1 MKQSDAVFNVT
12 TQVLASHGI
21 SFTPGETII
30 HDVITKEARAAI
42 ADRLVSLFQ
51 EGQVEFKDT
60 PANQAKLQ
68 DPKLL
73 RSYIA
78 GLITNW
84 HNKDK
89 RLNAGAKYEAKN
101 PGSRQGA
108 QDPVIKELKTLL
120 KHLEDKGDD
129 ANAQK
134 VQEAIESRL
143 AEIKPSAAA
152 DTPTIN
158 LDVIPEHLRDL
169 VS

>member
-12 TQVLASHGI
+12 TQVLAANGI
-21 SFTPGETII
+21 TFTPGETII
-30 HDVITKEARAAI
+30 HDVITKEVRAAI

-51 EGQVEFKDT
+51 EGQIELKDT

-73 RSYIA
+73 RGYVA

-120 KHLEDKGDD
+120 KHMEDKGDD
-129 ANAQK
+129 ANAEK
-134 VQEAIESRL
+134 VKEAIASRL
-143 AEIKPSAAA
+143 AEIKPLAE
-152 DTPTIN
+152 TPTIN
-158 LDVIPEHLRDL
+158 LEVIPEHLRDL

>member
-12 TQVLASHGI
+12 VQVLSERGI
-21 SFTPGETII
+21 SFTPGETIV
-30 HDVITKEARAAI
+30 HDVMTKEARSTI
-42 ADRLVSLFQ
+42 SDRLLALFQ

-60 PANQAKLQ
+60 EANKAKLQ

-101 PGSRQGA
+101 PGSRQGS
-108 QDPVIKELKTLL
+108 QDQVVKELRTLL
-120 KHLEDKGDD
+120 KHLEAKGDE
-129 ANAQK
+129 AAIAK
-134 VQEAIESRL
+134 VNEAIESRL
-143 AEIKPSAAA
+143 AEIKPTAQ
-152 DTPTIN
+152 TPEIN
-158 LDVIPEHLRDL
+158 LEVIPEHLRDL

>member
-12 TQVLASHGI
+12 VQVLSERGI
-21 SFTPGETII
+21 SFTPGETIV
-30 HDVITKEARAAI
+30 HDVMTKEARAAI
-42 ADRLVSLFQ
+42 ADRLAALFQ

-60 PANQAKLQ
+60 PSNQAKLQ

-108 QDPVIKELKTLL
+108 QDPVIKELKALL
-120 KHLEDKGDD
+120 KHMEDKGDE
-129 ANAQK
+129 ANADK
-134 VQEAIESRL
+134 VKEAIASRL
-143 AEIKPSAAA
+143 EEIKPTAQ
-152 DTPTIN
+152 TPEIN
-158 LDVIPEHLRDL
+158 LEVIPEHLRDL